1 MNNGEIDQLINDLL
15 DKKKIGMVIRAEMNV
30 LDNDENTASV
40 DGGIFSNASIDEM
53 KIMFVAL
60 FRSQPELLLSAR
72 LACKFMGVD
81 EMITLISSISND
93 D

>member
-1 MNNGEIDQLINDLL
+1 MKKGEIDQLINDLL
-15 DKKKIGMVIRAEMNV
+15 DEKKIGMVIRAEMNV

-40 DGGIFSNASIDEM
+40 DAGIFGNASIDEI

-60 FRSQPELLLSAR
+60 FRSQPELLLSAT
-72 LACKFMGVD
+72 LAFKFMGVN
-81 EMITLISSISND
+81 EMGTLISSISND

>member
-1 MNNGEIDQLINDLL
+1 MKKGEIDQLINDLL

-30 LDNDENTASV
+30 LDNDENTDSV

-53 KIMFVAL
+53 KIMFVVL
-60 FRSQPELLLSAR
+60 FRSQPELLLSAT
-72 LACKFMGVD
+72 LAFKFMGVN
-81 EMITLISSISND
+81 EMRTLISSISND

>member
-1 MNNGEIDQLINDLL
+1 MKNGEIDQLINDLL
-15 DKKKIGMVIRAEMNV
+15 DKKKIGMVIRAEMNF

-40 DGGIFSNASIDEM
+40 DGGIFSNASIDEI

-72 LACKFMGVD
+72 LAFKFMGVN
-81 EMITLISSISND
+81 EMRTLISSISND

>member
-1 MNNGEIDQLINDLL
+1 MKKGKIDQLINDLL

-40 DGGIFSNASIDEM
+40 DGSIFSNASIDEI
-53 KIMFVAL
+53 KIMFVVL
-60 FRSQPELLLSAR
+60 FRSQPELLLSAT
-72 LACKFMGVD
+72 LAFKFMGVN
-81 EMITLISSISND
+81 EMGTLISSISND

>member
-1 MNNGEIDQLINDLL
+1 MKNGEIDQLINDLL

-30 LDNDENTASV
+30 LDNDENTDSV

-60 FRSQPELLLSAR
+60 FRSQPELLLSAT
-72 LACKFMGVD
+72 LAFKFMGVN
-81 EMITLISSISND
+81 EMGTLISSISND